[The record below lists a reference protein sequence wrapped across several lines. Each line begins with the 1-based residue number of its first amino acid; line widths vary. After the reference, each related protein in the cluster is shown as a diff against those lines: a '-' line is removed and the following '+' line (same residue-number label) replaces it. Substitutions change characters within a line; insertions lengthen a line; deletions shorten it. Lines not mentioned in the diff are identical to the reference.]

1 MFLFY
6 YKTFVLKTQE
16 ICKHLFWKIMFE
28 HYNKE
33 IKKAVYTIQ
42 NVHTAF
48 IKLSKNVSINAYL
61 IFALFCCYS

>member
-1 MFLFY
+1 
-6 YKTFVLKTQE
+6 
-16 ICKHLFWKIMFE
+16 MFE

-48 IKLSKNVSINAYL
+48 MKLSKNVSINAYL